1 METASTIESAAYTRA
16 IRNILEDFGEEK
28 ARLQDTQKAI
38 LNILSDFSEEKGRL
52 QGTQK
57 AILNILEDSS
67 DEKAR
72 LQDNQ
77 KAILNILG
85 DFIEEKARLADV
97 QKALLNILEDFDL
110 EKQRVKKAEERFR
123 GLVESAPD
131 AMVAAGRDGRI
142 VFANARAEESFMYG
156 AAELVGRQME
166 VLIPDHGKAGFGEPE
181 GGPPG
186 SRIDLHG
193 RRKDGTE
200 FPVEISLSPLE
211 TPDGIIVLYII
222 RDVTA
227 RKLAE
232 EARALATAELARSN
246 AELEQF
252 AYVASHDLQEPL
264 RMVSAYVQLFEKRY
278 KGHVDEQ
285 ADKYIHYAVDGA
297 RRMEALIGAL
307 LEYSRAGRAE
317 LQTEAVDLERVLE
330 RVSATLESA
339 IEESQAIVTHDAL
352 PAVRSD
358 ETQLVRVF
366 QNLVGNALKFRRPD
380 VPPRVHL
387 SAERRQ
393 QRWVFSIRDNGIG
406 IDSAYADRIFVIFQ
420 RLHTRAE
427 YPGTGIGLAIC
438 KRIVERL
445 GGEIWFESEP
455 GKGTTFFFT
464 LPAEDES
471 P

>member
-1 METASTIESAAYTRA
+1 MASTVESSAYTKA

-38 LNILSDFSEEKGRL
+38 LNIL
-52 QGTQK
+52 
-57 AILNILEDSS
+57 
-67 DEKAR
+67 
-72 LQDNQ
+72 
-77 KAILNILG
+77 G
-85 DFIEEKARLADV
+85 DFGEEKARLGDV

-110 EKQRVKKAEERFR
+110 EKQK
-123 GLVESAPD
+123 LV
-131 AMVAAGRDGRI
+131 
-142 VFANARAEESFMYG
+142 
-156 AAELVGRQME
+156 
-166 VLIPDHGKAGFGEPE
+166 
-181 GGPPG
+181 
-186 SRIDLHG
+186 
-193 RRKDGTE
+193 
-200 FPVEISLSPLE
+200 
-211 TPDGIIVLYII
+211 
-222 RDVTA
+222 
-227 RKLAE
+227 
-232 EARALATAELARSN
+232 LATAELARSN

-297 RRMEALIGAL
+297 RRMEALIAAL

-317 LQTEAVDLERVLE
+317 IQTETVDLERVLD
-330 RVSATLESA
+330 RLSVTLEGA
-339 IEESQAIVTHDAL
+339 IEESGAIVTHDVL

-358 ETQLVRVF
+358 ETQLARVF
-366 QNLVGNALKFRRPD
+366 QNLLGNALKFRRPD
-380 VPPRVHL
+380 VPPRVHV

-393 QRWVFSIRDNGIG
+393 HRWVFSIRDNGIG
-406 IDSAYADRIFVIFQ
+406 IDSGYADRIFVIFQ
-420 RLHTRAE
+420 RLHTRTE

-455 GKGTTFFFT
+455 GKGTTFFFA
-464 LPAEDES
+464 LPAADLS